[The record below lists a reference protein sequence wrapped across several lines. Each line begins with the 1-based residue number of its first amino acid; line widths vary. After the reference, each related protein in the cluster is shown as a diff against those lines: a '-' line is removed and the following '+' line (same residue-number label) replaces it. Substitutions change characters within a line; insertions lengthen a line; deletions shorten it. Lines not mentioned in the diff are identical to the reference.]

1 MAIFNSGNKN
11 TQEDNKN
18 KTPEAKISL
27 IASGVTIEGTV
38 VTDGDIRIEG
48 RLVGTL
54 VCKAKLVLGT
64 SGSIEGVVDAF
75 NAAVAGT
82 IKGNVVVRD
91 MVQMQETGK
100 IEGDL
105 IAVKMGMQVGGGVSG
120 NIRTGQIAMDH
131 IKTLPPIDKLLKDV
145 RDRTTKPNIPIP
157 TAYQAPPVPSTTAE
171 TPANN

>member
-1 MAIFNSGNKN
+1 MAIFNSGSKP
-11 TQEDNKN
+11 TEEAKN

-54 VCKAKLVLGT
+54 VCKARLVLGT
-64 SGSIEGVVDAF
+64 SGSIEGVVDAY

-82 IKGNVVVRD
+82 IRGNVVVRD
-91 MVQMQETGK
+91 MIQMQETGK

-105 IAVKMGMQVGGGVSG
+105 IAVKMAMQVGGGVSG
-120 NIRTGQIAMDH
+120 NIKTGQGALDH
-131 IKTLPPIDKLLKDV
+131 IKNLPPIEKLLKEV
-145 RDRTTKPNIPIP
+145 KERTAPKAS
-157 TAYQAPPVPSTTAE
+157 TAHTPLQPVIATPPAE
-171 TPANN
+171 